1 MSSPLNPLAG
11 TRGARHVPPVAVS
24 STSTLVTRTG
34 SWKYIRPAYH
44 DRVAPCN
51 QGCPVG
57 IDIEG
62 YMNLLRE
69 GRVGEARELL
79 LAENPMPATTGR
91 VCHHPCESACNRQRF
106 DAAVAIHAVE
116 RMLGDL
122 RVDESVVPCFTHR
135 ERVAV
140 VGSGPAGLACAWHL
154 ARFGY
159 PVTVFEAAHEPGG
172 MLRLGIPEYRLP
184 RAVLDRDIDR
194 IRAAGVEIR
203 CGVRA
208 GLDVAWADLHNEF
221 DAIFLASGAHVS
233 RDLGVPGEDGPGI
246 RPGLD
251 FLKEINAGATP
262 DLGGD
267 VVVVGGG
274 NTAMDCARTAV
285 RLGATVTVL
294 YRRTRDEMPAI
305 REEIEGAEREGVTF
319 VFLAAP
325 VEFRFAGG
333 QLAAVECE
341 RMALGA
347 ADASGRRTPVATGE
361 RFLLAASTVLTAIGE
376 VLDGTALPSDVA
388 RRSSG
393 VPVDPLGGTNLA
405 AVFAGGDVTEA
416 TRSVAD
422 ALGAG
427 KRAAIGIDH
436 FLQHQ
441 ALAAARREAGVVRE
455 GNGHVDLSSLRFAD
469 GNLSA
474 VRWTDSD
481 PIARV
486 APLNAVVP
494 FEDLNVEHFTR
505 VPRRPDRV
513 IPDRVAVSGFSEV
526 NLGLTDR
533 EAMDEARRCFNC
545 GVCTQ
550 CDLCLIFCPD
560 VAISHSADG
569 AYDIALDYCKGCGV
583 CAAECPRGAITM
595 TRDDA

>member
-1 MSSPLNPLAG
+1 MSNPLSG
-11 TRGARHVPPVAVS
+11 TSGARRVPPVAVS

-34 SWKYIRPAYH
+34 SWKYIQPAYH

-69 GRVGEARELL
+69 GRVEEARALL

-91 VCHHPCESACNRQRF
+91 VCHHPCETACNRRRF
-106 DAAVAIHAVE
+106 DEAVAIHAVE

-122 RVDESVVPCFTHR
+122 TFEEDVARAPTQSQ
-135 ERVAV
+135 RVAI

-159 PVTVFEAAHEPGG
+159 PVVIFEAAGEPGG

-184 RAVLDRDIDR
+184 RPVLDRDIER
-194 IRAAGVEIR
+194 IRAAGVEIK

-208 GLDVAWADLHNEF
+208 GVDIDWSTLHAEF
-221 DAIFLASGAHVS
+221 DAVFLASGAHVS
-233 RDLGVPGEDGPGI
+233 RALGVPGEDEGPDI

-251 FLKEINAGATP
+251 FLKEVNAGAWP
-262 DLGGD
+262 DLGSE

-285 RLGATVTVL
+285 RLGAKVTVL
-294 YRRTRDEMPAI
+294 YRRTRSEMPAI
-305 REEIEGAEREGVTF
+305 ADEVEGAEREGVQF
-319 VFLAAP
+319 IFLAAP
-325 VEFRFAGG
+325 VEFRFAGD

-341 RMALGA
+341 RMTLGPP
-347 ADASGRRTPVATGE
+347 DGSGRRSPVRTGE
-361 RFLLAASTVLTAIGE
+361 RFLLGASTVLTAIGE
-376 VLDGTALPSDVA
+376 ELDRSALPGDLTPA
-388 RRSSG
+388 SSG
-393 VPVDPLGGTNLA
+393 LPVSAVGATVRA
-405 AVFAGGDVTEA
+405 AVFAGGDVTED

-422 ALGAG
+422 ALGSG

-436 FLQHQ
+436 FLRQ
-441 ALAAARREAGVVRE
+441 ARHGGEASGTPQDA
-455 GNGHVDLSSLRFAD
+455 NGLDLGALRFAA

-474 VRWTDSD
+474 VRWSGSD
-481 PIARV
+481 PIDRV
-486 APLNAVVP
+486 SPLNDVVT
-494 FEDLNVEHFTR
+494 FEEMNFDHYAR
-505 VPRRPDRV
+505 VPRRHDRL
-513 IPDRVAVSGFSEV
+513 ISEREARGGFAEV
-526 NLGLTDR
+526 NRGLNGAQ
-533 EAMDEARRCFNC
+533 AMEEARRCLNC

-560 VAISHSADG
+560 VAISHGNNG
-569 AYDIALDYCKGCGV
+569 AYHIALEYCKGCGV
-583 CAAECPRGAITM
+583 CAAECPRGAMVM
-595 TRDDA
+595 TRDDS